1 MEPSAIPTGLPDTS
15 PRKTRRKVSA
25 KLPPNVFLLHQRI
38 MPRHT
43 ALLAR
48 WLDAG
53 RRMGL
58 CDASTFLPNRL
69 GLVASQTGRTDY
81 VLVWVRENIDPAYMI
96 LPEGAT
102 WLVVDAVR
110 EQHLARV
117 RTFAAAL
124 NFIRPVLPLEAA
136 A

>member
-1 MEPSAIPTGLPDTS
+1 MIGNAVQPKPRRRARRRQIAGLDE
-15 PRKTRRKVSA
+15 
-25 KLPPNVFLLHQRI
+25 LPHNVVPLHQRI

-48 WLDAG
+48 WLEAG

-58 CDASTFLPNRL
+58 CDASAFQPERPQ
-69 GLVASQTGRTDY
+69 GAEGPRHDY

-96 LPEGAT
+96 VPEGAQWT
-102 WLVVDAVR
+102 VVDAVR
-110 EQHLARV
+110 QQDLARLSS
-117 RTFAAAL
+117 FADAL